1 MKSLV
6 GYTGFVGSNLNK
18 QDRFD
23 NVYNSKNISDA
34 YDTKPELLV
43 YAGVR
48 AEKFLANQ
56 NKEADFQQIKI
67 AFNNIKKIN
76 PRKLVLISTVDVYK
90 NPNNVDEHSEI
101 ELENLHPYG
110 YNRFLLEK
118 MVRDEY
124 PDSLI
129 IRLPG
134 LFGDNLKKN
143 FIYDLIHVIPSML
156 SESKYKELCV
166 ISNLISKN
174 YEKSEGGFY
183 KCKSLDQNEKKE
195 LKKEFLN
202 CGFSSLNFTDSRGK
216 FQFYNLAYL
225 YDHIKIALN
234 NNIRIMNMATE
245 PIDVSAIYHELYHEE
260 FMNILDKPIPNY
272 NFKTIYSELYEGRD
286 GYIFNKDQVMSDIM
300 QYIREQL
307 K

>member
-1 MKSLV
+1 MESLV
-6 GYTGFVGSNLNK
+6 GYTGFVGSNLCK
-18 QDRFD
+18 HGDFE
-23 NVYNSKNISDA
+23 NVYNSKNILDA
-34 YDTKPELLV
+34 YDTQPDLLV

-118 MVRDEY
+118 MVREEY

-183 KCKSLDQNEKKE
+183 KCNSLDQNEKKE

-272 NFKTIYSELYEGRD
+272 NFKTIYSELYGGRD

>member
-1 MKSLV
+1 MESLV
-6 GYTGFVGSNLNK
+6 GYTGFVGSNLCK
-18 QDRFD
+18 HGDFE
-23 NVYNSKNISDA
+23 NVYNSKNILDA
-34 YDTKPELLV
+34 YDTQPDLLV

-110 YNRFLLEK
+110 YNRFFLEK

-166 ISNLISKN
+166 ISNLISKS

-183 KCKSLDQNEKKE
+183 KCKPLDQNEKKE

-245 PIDVSAIYHELYHEE
+245 PIDVAAIYHELYHKE